1 MQTASG
7 AVTGATGARPAAAD
21 DLTPREAA
29 LRIGVVVLA
38 IALATAATELL
49 ETGVGI
55 PDASPVYLVAV
66 VLAAGL
72 LGTWAAVATSAA
84 SFLVYDFLFT
94 TPRFTFA
101 VSSPAE
107 WLSLLLFLIV
117 AVVIGRLAGLQRDRA
132 EEADR
137 RVREGVAL
145 VAMSREVAMATSFE
159 EAAAEIALRLQAD
172 AEMEDVWVEAA
183 EDGGRA
189 VAWTGMSPPRDPGSP
204 WILVRSDV
212 DESSDWL
219 RLHGATPLGE
229 PGAAGLRPGAP
240 AGEVGGAIGVRA
252 RTSATT
258 ADDEAAPAHYAVA
271 IDAGD
276 DRAGWIHAT
285 RRPGDPRPGRGA
297 RRLLALAADQLAIAH
312 RRDRL
317 RAELTAA
324 EVARQSD
331 ALRGAI
337 LDSVSHD
344 LRTPIASIRALA
356 GGLADA
362 APELG
367 LGAVRATAEQIDIEG
382 QRLGLLV
389 NGLLDMGR
397 IQAGGIRADLRP
409 YDLTELVETTLR
421 HHPPD
426 RGRSVELDVPD
437 DLPPVLADA
446 VLADVALGNVVD
458 NAAAH
463 TPDGA
468 RVRVSARLRPA
479 ARAGE
484 RGWAELAVDDAGPGV
499 PADALP
505 HLFDR
510 FYRVRAGPEASRR
523 GMGLGLA
530 IARGFVEAMGGTISA
545 EASELGG
552 LAIRIRLPVA
562 AEAADA

>member
-1 MQTASG
+1 MDRHTAG
-7 AVTGATGARPAAAD
+7 GTATGAAALRLGAGD
-21 DLTPREAA
+21 DLSARDAA

-38 IALATAATELL
+38 IALATAAAELL
-49 ETGVGI
+49 ETGVGV

-66 VLAAGL
+66 VLAAGV

-117 AVVIGRLAGLQRDRA
+117 AVVIGRLAGLQRERA

-172 AEMEDVWVEAA
+172 AEMENVWVEAA
-183 EDGGRA
+183 GDAGRA

-204 WILVRSDV
+204 WILVRSDI

-219 RLHGATPLGE
+219 RLHGATPADEDGG
-229 PGAAGLRPGAP
+229 PRPQRGA
-240 AGEVGGAIGVRA
+240 
-252 RTSATT
+252 SATT
-258 ADDEAAPAHYAVA
+258 PDDAARAAHYAVP

-367 LGAVRATAEQIDIEG
+367 LGAVRRTAEQIDAEG
-382 QRLGLLV
+382 ERLGLLV

-426 RGRSVELDVPD
+426 RGRRVELDVPD

-463 TPDGA
+463 TPDDA
-468 RVRVSARLRPA
+468 LVRVSARLRPA

-505 HLFDR
+505 HLFER
-510 FYRVRAGPEASRR
+510 FYRVRAGQEASRR

-530 IARGFVEAMGGTISA
+530 IAKGFVEAMGGTISA